1 MADRTKKKEGQLL
14 DYTSNTSTEN
24 VSKATEEERVEAPSE
39 FRTANDWITP
49 AFSTETAESSW
60 EVPRNIYA
68 ETQNLGTPASTVST
82 NTPTPTQ
89 SQGPVLG
96 TEEFEGAWREYLQE
110 NPDDAKYKDFLTR
123 TAQRE
128 SNFRSIQ
135 NTAGNPAYGYFQLWE
150 TNLGGNSPE
159 EVLKNPKKQIQLA
172 IQLLKNNIRTF
183 TDEDRK
189 KARELGYSENA
200 LWAGAWLGGVG
211 GVRNFLHKGVNAS
224 DGHRYKNG
232 KGDNIEARME
242 LFNFKE
248 GGTLETDVF
257 PISIGSKTYKIKLAE
272 TEEDKS
278 EGLSKKNKLADNE
291 GMLFIIEEEDKDKEG
306 LIWFTME
313 DTNIPLDIVFIDDN
327 FEVMQVSKGEPLAK
341 EPIYGKG
348 RYVLEVN
355 PNSEINIGDE
365 LEFKT
370 DKKVNSKM
378 LVLDSEGNSQMT
390 LDGGERIFSI
400 KNTKILIKFAKKS
413 TATQK
418 DNDFKALGSRVFKFL
433 KVQDTNEPEY
443 V

>member
-1 MADRTKKKEGQLL
+1 MVDKTKNDSLL
-14 DYTSNTSTEN
+14 DYDYNKVEEITTPEK
-24 VSKATEEERVEAPSE
+24 VADSKPFYE
-39 FRTANDWITP
+39 FSSDNWITP
-49 AFSTETAESSW
+49 TFDVPEEGKDNSW
-60 EVPRNIYA
+60 EVPRNFYA
-68 ETQNLGTPASTVST
+68 SEQNAGIFNPTSSTST
-82 NTPTPTQ
+82 NNPTTI
-89 SQGPVLG
+89 QGPVLG
-96 TEEFEGAWREYLQE
+96 TEEFENAWKAYLQE

-159 EVLKNPKKQIQLA
+159 EVLKDPKKQIQLA
-172 IQLLKNNIRTF
+172 IQLLKNNISTF
-183 TDEDRK
+183 TDKDRK
-189 KARELGYSENA
+189 KAQELGYSENA
-200 LWAGAWLGGVG
+200 LLAGAWLGGVG
-211 GVRNFLHKGVNAS
+211 GVRNFLYKGVNAS
-224 DGHRYKNG
+224 DGHRYKDG
-232 KGDNIEARME
+232 KGDNIEARMK

-248 GGTLETDVF
+248 GGALETDVF

-291 GMLFIIEEEDKDKEG
+291 GMLFIIDDEDKDKEG

-313 DTNIPLDIVFIDDN
+313 DTNIPLDIVFIDNN
-327 FEVMQVSKGEPLAK
+327 FEVLQVSKGEPLAK

-355 PNSEINIGDE
+355 SNSGIVVGDE

-370 DKKVNSKM
+370 EKKVNNKM
-378 LVLDSEGNSQMT
+378 MVLDVDGNAQMT

-413 TATQK
+413 TATKK
-418 DNDFKALGSRVFKFL
+418 DNDYKALGKRVFKFL
-433 KVQDTNEPEY
+433 KIQDSNEPEY